1 METKSARI
9 ENADEEEELYG
20 ADFDN
25 RNGYP
30 EFEKIIPQQYVDH
43 RSTKLTPPD
52 LTELSRAREKRKRE
66 MRISQ
71 IVKEVILYVLFLIA
85 LFVVSFGQRDPKAYL
100 VAKLIE
106 DTYLGGAYSSKGL
119 NEVRFMIFF
128 SYIVFT
134 APFLR
139 FFDFLRIN
147 NICVGAWQVYEFGY
161 PQIRFRHYFFSSVTL
176 T

>member
-1 METKSARI
+1 
-9 ENADEEEELYG
+9 
-20 ADFDN
+20 
-25 RNGYP
+25 
-30 EFEKIIPQQYVDH
+30 
-43 RSTKLTPPD
+43 
-52 LTELSRAREKRKRE
+52 

-128 SYIVFT
+128 PT
-134 APFLR
+134 
-139 FFDFLRIN
+139 
-147 NICVGAWQVYEFGY
+147 
-161 PQIRFRHYFFSSVTL
+161 
-176 T
+176 